1 MSNARQRPALHWC
14 RIVALGEGMTR
25 YLAGVLFVA
34 AFCAGFANAASAQIE
49 TVVVTGSRLHDEYE
63 APHLVIIKR
72 ADHVITH
79 LNVTCDTRDLSQRRA
94 ELKETLRNMIR
105 VAAGTATISLG
116 LGDQIVGDLS
126 ESNFDS
132 IIEPDSRA
140 DTSHAVVIIKT
151 KVTGDDTLNG
161 AIARITDFVAHVPKA
176 GRTEIL
182 RQGGWD
188 LTIVGPEQ
196 YRDAILAKIVADARH
211 TADLFGPGYAIAID
225 GLEHQVSWYQ
235 KGPLDLGLYVPYA
248 LKITPVGK

>member
-1 MSNARQRPALHWC
+1 MFRP
-14 RIVALGEGMTR
+14 
-25 YLAGVLFVA
+25 YAGVVFLAALCTFVVSATA
-34 AFCAGFANAASAQIE
+34 ADIE
-49 TVVVTGSRLHDEYE
+49 TVVVTGARLHEEYE
-63 APHLVIIKR
+63 APHLVIVKR

-94 ELKETLRNMIR
+94 ELKETLRNIIR
-105 VAAGTATISLG
+105 AASGTGTISLG

-151 KVTGDDTLNG
+151 KVSADDTLNA
-161 AIARITDFVAHVPKA
+161 AIARITDFVAKVPKA

-188 LTIVGPEQ
+188 LTIIGPEQ
-196 YRDAILAKIVADARH
+196 YRDAILKLIVEDARH
-211 TADLFGPGYAIAID
+211 SADMFGAGYGISIE

-235 KGPLDLGLYVPYA
+235 KGPLDLGLYIPYA
-248 LKITPVGK
+248 LKITPAGR

>member
-1 MSNARQRPALHWC
+1 MSSRLSRL
-14 RIVALGEGMTR
+14 
-25 YLAGVLFVA
+25 YLAI
-34 AFCAGFANAASAQIE
+34 AFCLPFAGAAQAQVE
-49 TVVVTGSRLHDEYE
+49 TVVVTGARLHDENE
-63 APHLVIIKR
+63 APHLVFIKR

-79 LNVTCDTRDLSQRRA
+79 LNVTCDTRELSLRRA

-105 VAAGTATISLG
+105 AAGGTATISLG

-151 KVTGDDTLNG
+151 KVAADDTLNA
-161 AIARITDFVAHVPKA
+161 AIARITAFVNDVPKA

-196 YRDAILAKIVADARH
+196 YRDAILKLIVEDARH
-211 TADLFGPGYAIAID
+211 SAELFGSGYGISIE

-235 KGPLDLGLYVPYA
+235 KGPLDLGLYIPYA
-248 LKITPVGK
+248 LKLTPLQH